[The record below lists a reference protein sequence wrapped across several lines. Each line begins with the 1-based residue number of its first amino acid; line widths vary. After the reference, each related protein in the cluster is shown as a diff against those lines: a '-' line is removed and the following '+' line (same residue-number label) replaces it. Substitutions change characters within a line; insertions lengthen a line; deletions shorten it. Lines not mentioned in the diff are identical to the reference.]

1 MGKNL
6 ISQKRGKG
14 SSVYKAKSFKYA
26 GKVSHRRYSEEE
38 RNGMVEGEV
47 IDIIHSSGHYAPLVK
62 AVYKDKTN
70 SLEIAQ
76 LGVRMGD
83 KISSGKKAEVK
94 NGNTL
99 PLSEIPEGQL
109 VCNIESIPGDG
120 GKFVRSSGGF
130 ARVVGK
136 QSDKVTIMLPSKKE
150 HSFNPACRAK
160 IGIIAGGGRKEKP
173 ILKAGIMSKRKAAR
187 GKLYPR
193 TSALSMNSVSHPF
206 GGSSSAHK
214 GKPTI
219 ARKHAPAGAKVGMIR
234 PRQSGRGKGRRK

>member
-6 ISQKRGKG
+6 IAQKRGKG
-14 SSVYKAKSFKYA
+14 SSVYKARSFRYA
-26 GKVSHRRYSEEE
+26 GKVAHRRYSEEE
-38 RNGMVEGEV
+38 RNGMVEGKV
-47 IDIIHSSGHYAPLVK
+47 MDLIHSSGHYAPIAK
-62 AVYKDKTN
+62 TAYDDKTKA
-70 SLEIAQ
+70 LEIAQ
-76 LGVRMGD
+76 LGVKVGD
-83 KISSGKKAEVK
+83 KISAGKKAEIK

-99 PLSEIPEGQL
+99 PLSEIPEGYL

-136 QSDKVTIMLPSKKE
+136 HPDRIAVMLPSKKE

-160 IGIIAGGGRKEKP
+160 IGTIAGGGRTEKP

-193 TSALSMNSVSHPF
+193 TSALSMNAVAHPF
-206 GGSSSAHK
+206 GGTSSSHK

-219 ARKHAPAGAKVGMIR
+219 ARKHAPAGAKVGMLR